1 MTALLI
7 THLLACTPATVGL
20 DDTGDTGTTTE
31 PPDPVPDLTVWDAEL
46 YFSYESWTGDCEPE
60 LVSELGGPPED
71 FEIEPLLAACP
82 GCTALYEAFPSTTE
96 VCGWIEL
103 PDSDMRGLVLGD
115 DWAQVYRFEGNASDG
130 YEAVLLDNTAT
141 FDGWTVAF
149 AAEISYW
156 VTLDVEGTLTFP
168 EAPLGE

>member
-71 FEIEPLLAACP
+71 FEIEPQPDRCSYHADRLGGAEL
-82 GCTALYEAFPSTTE
+82 EE
-96 VCGWIEL
+96 VSCAGGG
-103 PDSDMRGLVLGD
+103 RT
-115 DWAQVYRFEGNASDG
+115 Q
-130 YEAVLLDNTAT
+130 
-141 FDGWTVAF
+141 
-149 AAEISYW
+149 AEIGPNGVRAHPTGATASAFHR
-156 VTLDVEGTLTFP
+156 LAPTFG
-168 EAPLGE
+168 ARSTQHHK